1 MKSSRRFPMGMTKMD
16 RNEYLML
23 CKKCSEFKPGP
34 GGVKNGIPKEL
45 RVLFGE
51 TEYYPEAYELSF
63 YNGEKVIHTAILH
76 DLKAN
81 SITRA
86 RLEMVR
92 PAVIGGGNGGKN

>member
-1 MKSSRRFPMGMTKMD
+1 MTKMD
-16 RNEYLML
+16 RNEYLAL

-34 GGVKNGIPKEL
+34 GGIKNGIPKEL
-45 RVLFGE
+45 RVIFGE
-51 TEYYPEAYELSF
+51 VEYYPEAYELSF
-63 YNGEKVIHTAILH
+63 YNGERVIHTAILH

-92 PAVIGGGNGGKN
+92 PAVIGGNNGGKD